1 MKLGYRIKQKR
12 ELHRLSQQEIADYL
26 DVCQKTYSNYESCKT
41 TPSIL
46 HLIKLNKILKF
57 DFIEYIKENEESNNA
72 YNSKPLNSLTQKLKE
87 NIIINYEIIIRDKD
101 EIIQLLRDKVKSLK
115 K

>member
-12 ELHRLSQQEIADYL
+12 ELNRMSQQEIADYL
-26 DVCQKTYSNYESCKT
+26 EVCQKTYSNYESCKT
-41 TPSIL
+41 TPSTL

-57 DFIEYIKENEESNNA
+57 DFIEYLKENEDN
-72 YNSKPLNSLTQKLKE
+72 NSKPFNSLTQKLKE
-87 NIIINYEIIIRDKD
+87 NLINNYEIIIRDKD
-101 EIIQLLRDKVKSLK
+101 EIIQLLRDKIKNLK